1 MVCIGGMGMEAGAWR
16 ERGLGGSVMVLR
28 LPVVRDRRSS
38 AAKRMKAWP
47 SVLKGR
53 TKFVSFAMY

>member
-1 MVCIGGMGMEAGAWR
+1 MGRVVVAWR

-28 LPVVRDRRSS
+28 LLVVSDRRSS

-53 TKFVSFAMY
+53 TKLVSFAAD